1 MFVVVVGREEVD
13 VYPIVEGKGRCW
25 GTGIASFNDVGLGLY
40 VVGGG
45 FTSSCCGVTHSNIC
59 R

>member
-25 GTGIASFNDVGLGLY
+25 GSTGIASFNVGLGLY
-40 VVGGG
+40 VVGG

-59 R
+59 W

>member
-25 GTGIASFNDVGLGLY
+25 GTGIDVGLGLY